1 MRLILFLLLLFH
13 AGVAAATSTILVIG
27 DSLSAA
33 HNLKIEQGWVAL
45 LDRKLAESHGEHWR
59 VVNASISGET
69 SSGGL
74 ARLPAALAE
83 HRPAVVLI
91 ELGANDGLRGL
102 PLPSLRSNLAQMIRL
117 AREAGAK
124 VGLIGIELPVNYG
137 QGYRDRMRE
146 MYRELAAEHDIA
158 LLPFLLA
165 AIATDLDNFQEDQ
178 VHPTAA
184 AQPAIRDNVF
194 QWMVE
199 AGLVD

>member
-1 MRLILFLLLLFH
+1 MILFLLLFLQ
-13 AGVAAATSTILVIG
+13 AGVAAAASTILVIG

-45 LDRKLAESHGEHWR
+45 LDRKLAESHGGRWR

-102 PLPSLRSNLAQMIRL
+102 PLPSLRSNLTQMIML

-137 QGYRDRMRE
+137 QGYRDRMRQ
-146 MYRELAAEHDIA
+146 MYRELASEHDIA
-158 LLPFLLA
+158 LMPFLLA
-165 AIATDLDNFQEDQ
+165 AIAADLDNFQEDQ

-184 AQPAIRDNVF
+184 AQPAIRDSVL

-199 AGLVD
+199 ASLVQ